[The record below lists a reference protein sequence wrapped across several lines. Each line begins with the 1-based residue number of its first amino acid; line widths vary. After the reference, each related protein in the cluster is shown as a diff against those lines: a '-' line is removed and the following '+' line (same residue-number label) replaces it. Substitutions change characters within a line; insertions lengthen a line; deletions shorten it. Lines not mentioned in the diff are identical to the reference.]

1 MAKFGTSVKGIIGLI
16 TTGGFLGVLWIM
28 LHRTEALPD
37 NRVLDT
43 LVGGLSTAWAMVIG
57 YYFGSSASSDRKTEL
72 LAKSNNDEPRA

>member
-1 MAKFGTSVKGIIGLI
+1 MAKFGTSIKGVIGL
-16 TTGGFLGVLWIM
+16 TTTAGFLAVLWVM
-28 LHRTEALPD
+28 LTRNESLPD

-72 LAKSNNDEPRA
+72 LARSSNDEPRA